1 MAASVDGSLKGSLMG
16 SLTGPVMEEP
26 RTCARSRRR
35 DIAEIA
41 IAYGLILM
49 VIWTP
54 RPWQQMLWWAAVI
67 VIAAIITASFDGLRA
82 MGLRGVGLRASNFFL
97 SFWVVGAALII
108 AAVTVLIA
116 SRLHTLRHPEN
127 TRLLIE
133 AFWLYAIWSGVQQ
146 FLLQC
151 FFLSRLLRILPRP
164 RQAAFAAAGLF
175 AIAHLPN
182 PILSILTIVWGT
194 LACLIFLRYRNL
206 YPLAIAH
213 AILGITIAVSVPG
226 HVDHNMRV
234 GLGYLKYHRGP
245 RRLPLPVQRSQSDQ
259 IASTVAWVTAE
270 VPTRR

>member
-1 MAASVDGSLKGSLMG
+1 MAATVKSPPMEAQR
-16 SLTGPVMEEP
+16 TGV
-26 RTCARSRRR
+26 RSRRR

-41 IAYGLILM
+41 IAYGLILT

-54 RPWQQMLWWAAVI
+54 RPLQQMLWWAAVL
-67 VIAAIITASFDGLRA
+67 VIAAIIALSFDGLRA
-82 MGLRGVGLRASNFFL
+82 MGLGAGNCFR
-97 SFWVVGAALII
+97 SFWVVGAALAI
-108 AAVTVLIA
+108 AAAAVLIA
-116 SRLHTLRHPEN
+116 ARLHTLRQPEN

-151 FFLSRLLRILPRP
+151 FFLSRLLRLLPGA

-175 AIAHLPN
+175 AAAHLPN
-182 PILSILTIVWGT
+182 PILSILTLVWGT
-194 LACLIFLRYRNL
+194 LACLLFLRYRNL

-234 GLGYLKYHRGP
+234 GLGYLRYRHGP
-245 RRLPLPVQRSQSDQ
+245 QRLPLPIQRSQSDQ

-270 VPTRR
+270 APTRR